1 MKDGILDI
9 DFHKNISF
17 HACLLESFH
26 VPCVVLIWGPTSSL
40 QLTAPEN
47 SKRLENS
54 TGDHDSIQAY
64 LYLGEKRKAKQ
75 VKTEYSK

>member
-1 MKDGILDI
+1 
-9 DFHKNISF
+9 
-17 HACLLESFH
+17 
-26 VPCVVLIWGPTSSL
+26 VVLIWGSTSSL

-47 SKRLENS
+47 SKRPENS

-75 VKTEYSK
+75 VKTEYSKMN